1 MNFKV
6 KTILAAA
13 IFALNIATLLG
24 CGPTTNPTEQPTDT
38 PTEIP
43 SVDPTENP
51 TENPTE
57 IPSVDPTETPTEV
70 PTVDP
75 TEDPT
80 ETPTEQPTETPSVN
94 PSEDP
99 TKDPNLPD
107 DYDFE
112 EQKALDAFNEKYEMS
127 DFFGTENF
135 VKIDIDMDKEEL
147 YRLSEDYDAYPHHS
161 SPIYRRCDIKIYIND
176 DYVQLKKVGLRL
188 KGNTSRRKFVDENGY
203 IYNTVHFKIDLNETF
218 DDIEYSEEEAERIDD
233 RTFLGLKKIDVK
245 WNKNFDT
252 SHIKEYVGL
261 NLYREYGVDSQNIGF
276 SQVVLNDVNMGLFY
290 TYETVDKQFAK
301 RHFSKA
307 KYGGD
312 LYKTCYTATGPA
324 DFTYGEVG
332 VNIGEEDEDA
342 YDKRGF
348 FPSYDIKTNKDET
361 NHEDLLYMIEV
372 LNNNESTIEDIEIVV
387 DLDQFVKYEAVSYV
401 LGDPDDLR
409 NNFNN
414 SYLYF
419 NNETGRAEFI
429 PYDKDRMFGT
439 KKDWN
444 PTGDGMITCN
454 PLSNWAKGAN
464 VEQRNPLYRKILS
477 RPIDGAQKYIDAYMS
492 LVKEIFEESTT
503 LKNFNNVYEKVKGLY
518 ENIVIPD
525 NDLSYAIFALED
537 PENLTFE
544 SYINSKSSYF
554 FDRYNDY
561 YKK

>member
-1 MNFKV
+1 
-6 KTILAAA
+6 
-13 IFALNIATLLG
+13 
-24 CGPTTNPTEQPTDT
+24 
-38 PTEIP
+38 
-43 SVDPTENP
+43 
-51 TENPTE
+51 
-57 IPSVDPTETPTEV
+57 
-70 PTVDP
+70 
-75 TEDPT
+75 
-80 ETPTEQPTETPSVN
+80 
-94 PSEDP
+94 
-99 TKDPNLPD
+99 
-107 DYDFE
+107 
-112 EQKALDAFNEKYEMS
+112 
-127 DFFGTENF
+127 
-135 VKIDIDMDKEEL
+135 
-147 YRLSEDYDAYPHHS
+147 
-161 SPIYRRCDIKIYIND
+161 
-176 DYVQLKKVGLRL
+176 
-188 KGNTSRRKFVDENGY
+188 
-203 IYNTVHFKIDLNETF
+203 
-218 DDIEYSEEEAERIDD
+218 
-233 RTFLGLKKIDVK
+233 
-245 WNKNFDT
+245 
-252 SHIKEYVGL
+252 
-261 NLYREYGVDSQNIGF
+261 
-276 SQVVLNDVNMGLFY
+276 
-290 TYETVDKQFAK
+290 
-301 RHFSKA
+301 
-307 KYGGD
+307 
-312 LYKTCYTATGPA
+312 
-324 DFTYGEVG
+324 
-332 VNIGEEDEDA
+332 
-342 YDKRGF
+342 
-348 FPSYDIKTNKDET
+348 
-361 NHEDLLYMIEV
+361 MIEV

-492 LVKEIFEESTT
+492 LVKEIFEKSTT

-554 FDRYNDY
+554 FERYNDY